1 MNDGRAHWE
10 QVYSTRPAET
20 LSWFQVA
27 PEPSLDAILGLAPT
41 KETPIIDV
49 GGGASGLVDALI
61 DRGFADVSV
70 LDISAAALAQAQGRL
85 GAAAAQVRWTVADVT
100 RWTPPRIY
108 RIWHDRAVFHF
119 LTEPEQRA
127 AYRRALEVGLAP
139 GGFAIL
145 GTFAPEGP
153 ERCSGLPVS
162 RYDADRLAAELGP
175 EFRLLRDWRET
186 HRTPGDTR
194 QLFQWCVLRR
204 R

>member
-1 MNDGRAHWE
+1 MNDGQAHWE

-27 PEPSLDAILGLAPT
+27 PEPSLDAILALAPT

-85 GAAAAQVRWTVADVT
+85 GAAAAQVRWKVADVT
-100 RWTPPRIY
+100 RWTPARVY

-127 AYRRALEVGLAP
+127 AYSRALEVGLAP
-139 GGFAIL
+139 GGFAII
-145 GTFAPEGP
+145 GTFAREGP

-175 EFRLLRDWRET
+175 EFRLVRDWRET
-186 HRTPGDTR
+186 HRTPGDTK